1 MVIIAFRMRKKQL
14 IRLIFITLAFLC
26 FGRDSF
32 GQSDDSLAR
41 ELIKR
46 HIAIN
51 IIHPL
56 SPGYRVQLYFGQQR
70 DAAYEMRTDFLRLYP
85 QSGAYV
91 VYQQPNFKL
100 RVGDYR
106 TRLEAQKALHEFQT
120 HYSSAF
126 VVKDDIRLI
135 PDK

>member
-1 MVIIAFRMRKKQL
+1 MIIIAFLMRKKQL
-14 IRLIFITLAFLC
+14 LRFILVLSAFLF
-26 FGRDSF
+26 FGKDVF
-32 GQSDDSLAR
+32 AQSDDSLAR
-41 ELIKR
+41 ELIKK
-46 HIAIN
+46 HIVIN
-51 IIHPL
+51 TLHPI

-70 DAAYEMRTDFLRLYP
+70 DAAYEMRTDFLRLFP

-135 PDK
+135 TDK